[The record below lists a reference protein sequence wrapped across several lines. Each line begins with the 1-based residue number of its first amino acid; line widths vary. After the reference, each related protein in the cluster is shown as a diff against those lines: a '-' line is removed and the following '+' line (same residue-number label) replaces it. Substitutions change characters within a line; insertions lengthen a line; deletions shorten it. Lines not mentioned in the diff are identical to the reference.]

1 MSLFNKNNKKQMSEE
16 YKKNTV
22 TVTPLISYKTIMP
35 EKSLI
40 LKNNKDKS
48 GVYRLRNLKT
58 NKSYVGSAIKLDRRL
73 RDYLSPGFLRKELQK
88 GKSLIYTSIL
98 KHGYSNFNLD
108 ILEYCEAKDVIKLE
122 QKYLDIL
129 KPEYNLCQIAG
140 SMLGFKHS
148 EATLIKMR
156 QPKTLD
162 HISKLKTHM
171 KK

>member
-22 TVTPLISYKTIMP
+22 TPLILYKTLKP
-35 EKSLI
+35 ERSLI

-58 NKSYVGSAIKLDRRL
+58 NKSYVGSAIKLDRRF
-73 RDYLSPGFLRKELQK
+73 RDYLSPSFLRKELKK
-88 GKSLIYTSIL
+88 GKSLIYASIL

-108 ILEYCEAKDVIKLE
+108 ILEYCKPKDVIKLE